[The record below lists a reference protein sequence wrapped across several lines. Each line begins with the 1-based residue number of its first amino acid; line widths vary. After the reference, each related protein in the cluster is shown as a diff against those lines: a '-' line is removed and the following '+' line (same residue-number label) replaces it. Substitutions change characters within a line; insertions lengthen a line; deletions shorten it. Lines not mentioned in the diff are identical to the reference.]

1 MPGWWF
7 VSSIKFFAPIAL
19 TGFFIW
25 NIVALIKSGG
35 VYGAESGYSVAANI
49 IGGWVVLGLCMFSG
63 FIVKIVEKCAAKKGY
78 KPDEDVWE
86 DTAE

>member
-1 MPGWWF
+1 MPAWWF
-7 VSSIKFFAPIAL
+7 VISIKFLAPLTL

-25 NIVALIKSGG
+25 NLVSLFKSGG
-35 VYGAESGYSVAANI
+35 IYGAADGYSLASNI
-49 IGGWVVLGLCMFSG
+49 IGGWLVLILCIISG
-63 FIVKIVEKCAAKKGY
+63 FIVKIVEKSLEKKGY